1 MQPTLPFP
9 TMPQVEKADKELLA
23 RWYRFLAADTPEE
36 KKILDRVAER
46 FKKL

>member
-1 MQPTLPFP
+1 
-9 TMPQVEKADKELLA
+9 MPQVEKADKELLA